1 VDPAQEP
8 VTLPG
13 DRPTPRRRAW
23 LRVGL
28 ISAVLWIVIGFVV
41 AYVSAKL
48 GAPTLSG
55 WFAVLTGPVVLR
67 VIGGRLGL
75 RDSWAW
81 TQAGLFQLGVVILVI
96 SVAIYAAVIG
106 GFLGPGDSSSIESVG
121 FGTGGTDC
129 DLTTVGSTFA
139 PADPIRS
146 VAEFSPELPAGTV
159 ITMRLSLGGKELDAY
174 RETLTLDTASGCIS
188 GPVSAIPLAAGHY
201 RWAVSPDKGPEAI
214 GEFDIVPQLS
224 DPTSSPS

>member
-1 VDPAQEP
+1 MDPAQGP
-8 VTLPG
+8 VTPPG

-28 ISAVLWIVIGFVV
+28 ISAVLWIVIGLAVAFVTSHLPGQTV
-41 AYVSAKL
+41 
-48 GAPTLSG
+48 TG
-55 WFAVLTGPVVLR
+55 WLPVLTGPVILR
-67 VIGGRLGL
+67 IVGRRQGL
-75 RDSWAW
+75 HDSWSW
-81 TQAGLFQLGVVILVI
+81 TQAGLLQLGVVILVI
-96 SVAIYAAVIG
+96 SVAIYAVVLG

-159 ITMRLSLGGKELDAY
+159 ITMRLSLGGKELYGY

-188 GPVSAIPLAAGHY
+188 GPVSDIPLAAGHY
-201 RWAVSPDKGPEAI
+201 RWAVSPDSGPEAI
-214 GEFDIVPQLS
+214 GEFDIVP
-224 DPTSSPS
+224 